1 MVKSAIFTIRRQ
13 LDQTPP
19 TEELLR
25 QIDEELKK
33 QGSVSPALY
42 QQLDIRLNQLL
53 NRYTLLKQN
62 AIRGR

>member
-1 MVKSAIFTIRRQ
+1 MTLK
-13 LDQTPP
+13 TPP

-62 AIRGR
+62 AIRGQ

>member
-1 MVKSAIFTIRRQ
+1 MTLKT
-13 LDQTPP
+13 LP

-33 QGSVSPALY
+33 QRRVSPALY

-53 NRYTLLKQN
+53 NRCTLLKQN